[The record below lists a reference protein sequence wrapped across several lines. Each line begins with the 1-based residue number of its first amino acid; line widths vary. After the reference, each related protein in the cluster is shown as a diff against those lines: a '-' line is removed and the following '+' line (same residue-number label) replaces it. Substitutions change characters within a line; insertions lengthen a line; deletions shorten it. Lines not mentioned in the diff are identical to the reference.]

1 MAVASLNELIQS
13 YIKRRNTINLD
24 LSNYSNQ
31 KTLSTARTS
40 DLAAWKN
47 SRYTAIRAEYKNIF
61 STTYK
66 DDPNHTY
73 VDYSELPEYKDEID
87 YVDSYYEAKMEDLTA
102 WETQLDNQITT
113 INTELSEINSYI
125 DSFKNMLSNNIKVDY
140 NYGTNG

>member
-1 MAVASLNELIQS
+1 MAIASLNELIQS

>member
-24 LSNYSNQ
+24 LTNYSNQ

-47 SRYTAIRAEYKNIF
+47 SRRTAITTEYKKIF

-73 VDYSELPEYKDEID
+73 VDYSEIPGYQDEID